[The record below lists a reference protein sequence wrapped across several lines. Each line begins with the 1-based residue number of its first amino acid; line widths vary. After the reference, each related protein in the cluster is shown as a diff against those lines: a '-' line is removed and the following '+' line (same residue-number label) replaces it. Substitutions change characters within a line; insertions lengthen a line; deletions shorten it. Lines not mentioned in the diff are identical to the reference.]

1 MLRIVIPQDN
11 IPERTYLLDVL
22 FTQFLKISY
31 STVVSEEKIDA
42 YYIYLENGK
51 SIIIK
56 DAFFSLYPNSLE
68 YLDTEAIPK
77 NIDYYSSP
85 IFMKEELPV
94 LFGVGKIE
102 TTPNNITSHIDIF
115 AIVFFM
121 LTRWE
126 ELVLSTRDEH
136 NRFQAIDSLAFK
148 FGFLDRPIVNEYIDC
163 LWSMLVE
170 LGFKEHREKHNFSI
184 CLTHDVDEIVA
195 YPTPKKF
202 LKKIVGDVI
211 VRKNP
216 KLAIERVYDY
226 IIQKQDPYDTF
237 DELMDISDKYGLTS
251 HFFFM
256 SGGVTKY
263 DNRYDIESSL
273 AKALILKIKKR
284 GHTIGFHP
292 SYNAYNDFEQFK
304 REKDTLKFTTSLN
317 IISGREHYLRFE
329 VPKTWQIWE
338 DNNMEWCSNMAYAD
352 HSGFRSGVCY
362 AYTPFNILTR
372 EQLKLKERPLIVM
385 EVTLIEES
393 NSVEEFEKSVY
404 YYLDMVKKYAG
415 EFVFLW
421 HNSNFKS
428 YEDFSRDKI
437 KKYASI
443 YEKTIKKYGE
453 SPR

>member
-1 MLRIVIPQDN
+1 MLRIVIPQNN
-11 IPERTYLLDVL
+11 IKERFYLLDVL

-31 STVVSEEKIDA
+31 KTTISKDKIDLS
-42 YYIYLENGK
+42 YIYLENNK

-56 DAFFSLYPNSLE
+56 DSFFSLYTNNLE
-68 YLDTEAIPK
+68 YL
-77 NIDYYSSP
+77 NIDAVPKEVEYFSHSLF
-85 IFMKEELPV
+85 IKEELPV

-102 TTPNNITSHIDIF
+102 TTKDSITSHIDIF
-115 AIVFFM
+115 ATVFFM

-126 ELVLSTRDEH
+126 EFVIPCRDNH

-163 LWSMLVE
+163 LWSMLLK
-170 LGFKEHREKHNFSI
+170 LGYNGSRHRDKFSI
-184 CLTHDVDEIVA
+184 YLTHDVDEILA

-202 LKKIVGDVI
+202 LKKIVGDLF
-211 VRKNP
+211 VRKKP
-216 KLAIERVYDY
+216 LLAIERAYDY
-226 IIQKQDPYDTF
+226 IIQKKDPYDTF
-237 DELMDISDKYGLTS
+237 DKIMDISDKYEIQS

-263 DNRYDIESSL
+263 DNRYNIESSL
-273 AKALILKIKKR
+273 AKDLIEKIKKR
-284 GHTIGFHP
+284 GHVIGFHP

-304 REKDTLKFTTSLN
+304 LEKNMLKSTTMLN
-317 IISGREHYLRFE
+317 IVSGREHYLRFE

-338 DNNMEWCSNMAYAD
+338 DNNMEWCSNMAYAN

-372 EQLKLKERPLIVM
+372 EKLKLKERPLVVM
-385 EVTLIEES
+385 EVTLIEET
-393 NSVEEFEKSVY
+393 NSVESFEKRIE
-404 YYLDMVKKYAG
+404 YYLNMVKKHGG

-421 HNSNFKS
+421 HNSNFNS

-437 KKYASI
+437 KTYASI
-443 YEKTIKKYGE
+443 YEKTIHKY
-453 SPR
+453 RKLQI